1 MKKATN
7 QKTKTKTVVIVSFF
21 LLFLVLLL
29 RLIFPKHTGDST
41 INVYP
46 TSQEIDMTNNKQD
59 IRLYTSQLLKFSID
73 VSPKYRVSE
82 MGNSVYLR
90 DNEKEIMVSK
100 NNTNFLTIDEYVRE
114 LEKRNKVKINSSYD
128 AKIDGNPVLVGYIAH
143 LLSNLPTEK

>member
-1 MKKATN
+1 
-7 QKTKTKTVVIVSFF
+7 
-21 LLFLVLLL
+21 
-29 RLIFPKHTGDST
+29 
-41 INVYP
+41 
-46 TSQEIDMTNNKQD
+46 
-59 IRLYTSQLLKFSID
+59 
-73 VSPKYRVSE
+73 

-143 LLSNLPTEK
+143 LLSNLPTEKAYFIMPKKYTIFLISTSSPELYGDLDQIARSFRYLRTSP

>member
-73 VSPKYRVSE
+73 
-82 MGNSVYLR
+82 G
-90 DNEKEIMVSK
+90 
-100 NNTNFLTIDEYVRE
+100 
-114 LEKRNKVKINSSYD
+114 
-128 AKIDGNPVLVGYIAH
+128 IAH
-143 LLSNLPTEK
+143 FRYSVFWTHVY